1 MSTIH
6 RWKTRHTVLVVLF
19 ITYIICYLDRMVM
32 SVAIPYIAKDFNLTP
47 LAMGAVMSAFFASY
61 ALCQIPGGILSDKFG
76 SRKVMAAALTWWSA
90 FTAFTGLAGSLA
102 SMLWIRL
109 GFGIGEGVF
118 PPAAIKSISN
128 WFPLKERGTA
138 IGWMFSS
145 NALGPALA
153 PLFVVAIM
161 ASWGWRA
168 VFYTLFIPGIV
179 AAILAWVII
188 TDKPS
193 ESKLIS
199 REELAELAA
208 DEPALAT
215 ASSSRTSLM
224 DVLRVPI
231 VWQCFLIWFAF
242 DITLWGFMSW
252 LPSYLVQAR
261 GFAAVKMGITAS
273 LPFFA
278 GTPGLVLGGWVS
290 DTFFKNTRKTPII
303 LTQLAGAWL
312 LYMTYS
318 VEAANL
324 AVAYQTLAGFFLF
337 MAMGSFWALPMSVI
351 PKDAMGRASGIINT
365 GGQIAGFISPMAIGY
380 LVQSSGGSFNT
391 SFMFLIAGTLLS
403 CLVALTVKEARAIAV
418 AA

>member
-1 MSTIH
+1 MSPIP

-32 SVAIPYIAKDFNLTP
+32 SVAIPYIAKDFNLSP
-47 LAMGAVMSAFFASY
+47 LEMGAVMSAFFASY
-61 ALCQIPGGILSDKFG
+61 ALCQIPGGILSDRFG
-76 SRKVMAAALTWWSA
+76 ARKVMSAALVWWSA

-102 SMLWIRL
+102 PMLWIRL

-153 PLFVVAIM
+153 PLFVVAVM

-168 VFYTLFIPGIV
+168 VFYTLFIPGII

-193 ESKLIS
+193 ESKSIS
-199 REELAELAA
+199 PEELSELTVDEPVLAA
-208 DEPALAT
+208 ST
-215 ASSSRTSLM
+215 SSGTSLM

-231 VWQCFLIWFAF
+231 VWQCFAIWFAF

-261 GFAAVKMGITAS
+261 GFAAVKMGVTAS

-380 LVQSSGGSFNT
+380 LVQSSSGSFNT

-403 CLVALTVKEARAIAV
+403 CLVALTVKETRAIPV